1 MADSTLV
8 DIKTDVMF
16 IILYTRGIYLCGFTK
31 LKFLSW
37 WLKQLRSQK
46 NITWLKNVLPGT
58 ATVKLLI

>member
-1 MADSTLV
+1 
-8 DIKTDVMF
+8 MF

-46 NITWLKNVLPGT
+46 YQKYILWLKNVFPGT
-58 ATVKLLI
+58 ETVELLI